1 MEFISIL
8 NLIITVQALFLG
20 VHFFLKIKGERLLNR
35 ILSFLCFAFAII
47 AFNTYQNL
55 NDTLIGNSII
65 QDIANNVMW
74 FVGPSLY
81 LYTIYKDKSTNKKII
96 ALNLLPFLIPATID
110 LIFNWIWFS
119 QNIVFVGF
127 IQMCVYLF
135 LSIKYMISNYSK
147 SNGFYNW
154 ILPSVIV
161 FTVLVLVNFSF
172 IILRINGI
180 ELLSNSAQQS
190 FTSLLVIPIFFLA
203 YKEMNSTND
212 FGISPKKYQT
222 THLSEEYLKDY
233 LKKIENAMKKEQLFL
248 KKALTLREFSQHI
261 NIQPKYISQ
270 TINQQKGISFS
281 EYVLQ
286 FRLEK
291 VKAELVDSKNKHLTI
306 YGIAQDC
313 GFNSNSRFSHLFKK
327 HTGLTAK
334 QFQQK
339 HSKY

>member
-8 NLIITVQALFLG
+8 NLIIAVQALFLS
-20 VHFFLKIKGERLLNR
+20 VHFFFKNKGERLLNR
-35 ILSFLCFAFAII
+35 ILSFLCLAFAII

-55 NDTLIGNSII
+55 KGILIGNSII
-65 QDIANNVMW
+65 QDISNNMMW
-74 FVGPSLY
+74 FIAPSLY
-81 LYTIYKDKSTNKKII
+81 LYTIYKDKSPDRKII
-96 ALNLLPFLIPATID
+96 ALNLLPFVIPASID
-110 LIFNWIWFS
+110 LLFNWYWFS
-119 QNIVFVGF
+119 QNVAIIGF
-127 IQMCVYLF
+127 IQMCAYLF
-135 LSIKYMISNYSK
+135 LSIRYVVSNYTK
-147 SNGFYNW
+147 SNEFYHW

-161 FTVLVLVNFSF
+161 FTVLVLVNIGF
-172 IILRINGI
+172 ILLRINGI
-180 ELLSNSAQQS
+180 ELLSNPAQQS

-222 THLSEEYLKDY
+222 THLSEEHVKGYLE
-233 LKKIENAMKKEQLFL
+233 KIENAMKEEQLFL
-248 KKALTLREFSQHI
+248 IKQLTLRKFSQHI

-270 TINQQKGISFS
+270 AINQQKGLGFS

-306 YGIAQDC
+306 FGIAQDC

-339 HSKY
+339 YSK